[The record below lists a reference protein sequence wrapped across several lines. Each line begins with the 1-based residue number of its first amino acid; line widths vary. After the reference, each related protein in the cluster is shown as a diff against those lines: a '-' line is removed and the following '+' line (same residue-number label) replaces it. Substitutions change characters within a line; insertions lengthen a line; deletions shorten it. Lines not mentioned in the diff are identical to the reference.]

1 MSDTTWTRYKLQRKI
16 FSIGEDF
23 WIENDQGEE
32 LFKVDGKA
40 LTLRETFVLEDKSG
54 AELLTVQAKLLAFRP
69 TMKIERQGQL
79 YATVTKKL
87 LTFLHQHYTIQ
98 VEGGGAYEAEGNI
111 TSHEYEVKSKGEAV
125 AQISRKWFSL
135 RDAYG
140 VAVGPGHDHV
150 LMLAAAI
157 CIDEIS
163 EQEREQHR

>member
-1 MSDTTWTRYKLQRKI
+1 MSDTTWTRYKLQRKL

-32 LFKVDGKA
+32 LYKVDGKA
-40 LTLRETFVLEDKSG
+40 FSLRETFVLQDKSES
-54 AELLTVQAKLLAFRP
+54 ELLTIEAKLLAVRP
-69 TMKIERQGQL
+69 TMKILRQGQL

-98 VEGGGAYEAEGNI
+98 VESGVAYEAEGNV
-111 TSHEYEVKSKGEAV
+111 TSHEYEVRGNGAVV
-125 AQISRKWFSL
+125 AQISKEWFSVD
-135 RDAYG
+135 DAFG
-140 VAVGPGHDHV
+140 VAVAPGQDQV

-163 EQEREQHR
+163 EEQREHH